1 MSPRGVAHFG
11 RGNRRIAAEVVAG
24 GALKVDQSAAH
35 VKVEEIEAA
44 LASVGEIKGARI
56 VASPEGVIQE
66 IHVLALPTKQ
76 PKQLVRD
83 IESTLMAKFGI
94 PIDHK
99 KISIAMLGRDSI
111 SPQTPTEVPAATE
124 SERNSAARPRVVSIN
139 ATVSGVQASA
149 SVTLE
154 IAGTE
159 YIGNASG
166 PASQTGRL
174 RLVALAALDSV
185 SQYSDATVSFALEDV
200 AILKLGRG
208 KVAVSCIALVSGMG
222 EQIFSGS
229 AMVRQNDN
237 DSVVRATLDAINRRM
252 GFLTTA

>member
-1 MSPRGVAHFG
+1 VR
-11 RGNRRIAAEVVAG
+11 
-24 GALKVDQSAAH
+24 
-35 VKVEEIEAA
+35 VEDIEAA
-44 LASVGEIKGARI
+44 LAEVGEIKAARV
-56 VASPEGVIQE
+56 VASPEGIIQE

-83 IESTLMAKFGI
+83 IESTLMARFGI
-94 PIDHK
+94 PVDHK
-99 KISIAMLGRDSI
+99 KISIALLGRDSI
-111 SPQTPTEVPAATE
+111 KPETPEPATP
-124 SERNSAARPRVVSIN
+124 ERSTAARPRICSIN

-154 IAGTE
+154 IGGTE
-159 YIGNASG
+159 YMGNSSG

-174 RLVALAALDSV
+174 RLVALAALDAV
-185 SQYSDATVSFALEDV
+185 SQYTDATVSFALEDV
-200 AILKLGRG
+200 AILKLGRE
-208 KVAVSCIALVSGMG
+208 KVAVACIALVSSLG
-222 EQIFSGS
+222 EQTFSGS

>member
-1 MSPRGVAHFG
+1 
-11 RGNRRIAAEVVAG
+11 
-24 GALKVDQSAAH
+24 VDQSVSH
-35 VKVEEIEAA
+35 VKVEDIESA
-44 LASVGEIKGARI
+44 LAEVGEIKAARV
-56 VASPEGVIQE
+56 VASPDGVIQE

-83 IESTLMAKFGI
+83 IESTLMARFGI

-99 KISIAMLGRDSI
+99 KISIALLGRDSI
-111 SPQTPTEVPAATE
+111 KPEVVEGA
-124 SERNSAARPRVVSIN
+124 SERNTAARPRICSIN

-154 IAGTE
+154 IGGSE
-159 YIGNASG
+159 YVGNSSG

-174 RLVALAALDSV
+174 RLVALAALDAV
-185 SQYSDATVSFALEDV
+185 SQYTDATISFALEDV
-200 AILKLGRG
+200 AILKLGRE
-208 KVAVSCIALVSGMG
+208 KVAVSCIALVSSIG
-222 EQIFSGS
+222 EQTFSGS

>member
-1 MSPRGVAHFG
+1 MDPSV
-11 RGNRRIAAEVVAG
+11 
-24 GALKVDQSAAH
+24 SH
-35 VKVEEIEAA
+35 VKVEDIESA
-44 LASVGEIKGARI
+44 LAEVGEIKAVRV
-56 VASPEGVIQE
+56 VASPDGVIQE

-83 IESTLMAKFGI
+83 IESTIMARFGI

-99 KISIAMLGRDSI
+99 IISIALLGRDAI
-111 SPQTPTEVPAATE
+111 KPEIVPGA
-124 SERNSAARPRVVSIN
+124 SDRNTAARPRICSIN

-154 IAGTE
+154 IAGAE
-159 YIGNASG
+159 YVGNSSG

-174 RLVALAALDSV
+174 RLVALAALDAV
-185 SQYSDATVSFALEDV
+185 SQYTDATISFALEDV
-200 AILKLGRG
+200 AILKLGRE
-208 KVAVSCIALVSGMG
+208 KVAVSCIALVSSLG
-222 EQIFSGS
+222 EQSFSGS

>member
-1 MSPRGVAHFG
+1 M
-11 RGNRRIAAEVVAG
+11 
-24 GALKVDQSAAH
+24 DQNASH

-44 LASVGEIKGARI
+44 LADVGEIKAARV
-56 VASPEGVIQE
+56 VASHDGVIQE

-83 IESTLMAKFGI
+83 IESTLMAQFGI

-99 KISIAMLGRDSI
+99 KISIALLGRDAI
-111 SPQTPTEVPAATE
+111 KPEIEETEADRSTL
-124 SERNSAARPRVVSIN
+124 ARPRICSIN

-149 SVTLE
+149 SVALE
-154 IAGTE
+154 IGGTE
-159 YIGNASG
+159 YVGNSSG

-174 RLVALAALDSV
+174 RLVALAALDAV
-185 SQYSDATVSFALEDV
+185 SQYTDATISFALEDV
-200 AILKLGRG
+200 AILKLGRE
-208 KVAVSCIALVSGMG
+208 KVAVACIALVSSLG
-222 EQIFSGS
+222 EQTFSGS

>member
-1 MSPRGVAHFG
+1 M
-11 RGNRRIAAEVVAG
+11 
-24 GALKVDQSAAH
+24 DQSASH
-35 VKVEEIEAA
+35 VKVEDIEAA
-44 LASVGEIKGARI
+44 LAEVGEIKAARV
-56 VASPEGVIQE
+56 VASPDGVIQE
-66 IHVLALPTKQ
+66 VHVLALPTKQ

-83 IESTLMAKFGI
+83 IESTLMAQFGI

-99 KISIAMLGRDSI
+99 KISIALLGRDSI
-111 SPQTPTEVPAATE
+111 KPESPEP
-124 SERNSAARPRVVSIN
+124 SLGERSTAARPRICSIN

-154 IAGTE
+154 IGGTE
-159 YIGNASG
+159 YVGNSSG

-174 RLVALAALDSV
+174 RLVALAALDAV
-185 SQYSDATVSFALEDV
+185 SQYTDATISFALEDV
-200 AILKLGRG
+200 AILKLGRE
-208 KVAVSCIALVSGMG
+208 KVAVSCIALVSTVG
-222 EQIFSGS
+222 EQTFSGS

>member
-1 MSPRGVAHFG
+1 
-11 RGNRRIAAEVVAG
+11 
-24 GALKVDQSAAH
+24 VDQSAAH
-35 VKVEEIEAA
+35 VRVEDIEAA
-44 LASVGEIKGARI
+44 LSEVGEIKGARI
-56 VASPEGVIQE
+56 VASPDGVIQE

-99 KISIAMLGRDSI
+99 KISIALLGRDSI
-111 SPQTPTEVPAATE
+111 KPQAAEETE
-124 SERNSAARPRVVSIN
+124 SERSSAARPKIVSIN
-139 ATVSGVQASA
+139 AMVSGVQASA
-149 SVTLE
+149 SVILE
-154 IAGTE
+154 IAGDE
-159 YIGNASG
+159 YVGNSSG

-174 RLVALAALDSV
+174 RLVALAALDAV

-200 AILKLGRG
+200 AILKLGRE
-208 KVAVSCIALVSGMG
+208 KVAVSCIALVSGIG
-222 EQIFSGS
+222 EQTFSGS

>member
-1 MSPRGVAHFG
+1 M
-11 RGNRRIAAEVVAG
+11 
-24 GALKVDQSAAH
+24 
-35 VKVEEIEAA
+35 KVEDIESA
-44 LASVGEIKGARI
+44 LAEVGEIKAARV

-83 IESTLMAKFGI
+83 IESTLMARFGI

-99 KISIAMLGRDSI
+99 KISIALLGRDSI
-111 SPQTPTEVPAATE
+111 KPEIAESG
-124 SERNSAARPRVVSIN
+124 SERNTAARPRICSIN

-154 IAGTE
+154 IGGTE
-159 YIGNASG
+159 YVGNSSG

-174 RLVALAALDSV
+174 RLVALAALDAV
-185 SQYSDATVSFALEDV
+185 SQYTDATISFALEDV
-200 AILKLGRG
+200 AILKLGRE
-208 KVAVSCIALVSGMG
+208 KVAVSCIALVSSIG
-222 EQIFSGS
+222 EQTFSGS